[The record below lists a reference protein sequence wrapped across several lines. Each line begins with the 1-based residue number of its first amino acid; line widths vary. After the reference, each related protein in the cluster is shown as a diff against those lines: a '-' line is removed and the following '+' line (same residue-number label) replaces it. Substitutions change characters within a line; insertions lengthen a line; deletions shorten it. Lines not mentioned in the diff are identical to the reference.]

1 MKEIILLKLY
11 MKRLMK
17 FCNITIF
24 FLFSCLFSLSQNI
37 EYIYDVEIKGIS
49 IFTGT
54 VGKCN
59 FKIKNNSD
67 NFEMSIITKTTKLA
81 NLIYPYKDKI
91 KMKIDTNYSLL
102 SIEQNISNNNK
113 KLKIVVDKI
122 NRKILR
128 NGKELSFY
136 SDTLFSPYSLIHYL
150 KNKEIELNQVHSYNI
165 FDNRKIENITFEI
178 TKIEKIK
185 VPYGTYECLYVK
197 PNHGKNLIKNSGS
210 IELWYTNN
218 SEKIPLKINL
228 ETKIGTFILKL
239 NKIIVS

>member
-1 MKEIILLKLY
+1 
-11 MKRLMK
+11 MK
-17 FCNITIF
+17 FYNNIFLILIF
-24 FLFSCLFSLSQNI
+24 CSFSISENI
-37 EYIYDVEIKGIS
+37 EYIYDVEIKGVS
-49 IFTGT
+49 IIAGT

-67 NFEMSIITKTTKLA
+67 NFEMSIITQTTKLA

-91 KMKIDTNYSLL
+91 KMKIDSNYSLL
-102 SIEQNISNNNK
+102 LIEQNISNINK

-128 NGKELSFY
+128 NDQELNFY
-136 SDTLFSPYSLIHYL
+136 SDTLFSPYSFIHYL
-150 KNKEIELNQVHSYNI
+150 KEKKIELNQIHTYNI
-165 FDNRKIENITFEI
+165 FDNRKIQKINFEVN
-178 TKIEKIK
+178 KIEKIK

-197 PNHGKNLIKNSGS
+197 PNHDKNLIKNNGS
-210 IELWYTNN
+210 IELWYTND

-239 NKIIVS
+239 NKIIIS